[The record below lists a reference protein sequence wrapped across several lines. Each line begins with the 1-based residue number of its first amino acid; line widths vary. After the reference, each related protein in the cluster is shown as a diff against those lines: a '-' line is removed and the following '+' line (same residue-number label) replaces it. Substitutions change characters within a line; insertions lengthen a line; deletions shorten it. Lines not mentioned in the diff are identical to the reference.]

1 MQCVSTLWGEMSVV
15 LFIGAEYVHNV
26 HDELEQL
33 RVETLLLPQRCAIR
47 GKLWE
52 VSSLWW
58 LKKEIDEQFNVRWF
72 YCLLCLMGR
81 KSFYLS
87 SFGVAGDVCV
97 RVYYLTVSTTVEIC
111 GSWPI
116 GIFPL
121 LVANDSISSSLALP
135 HLVTKQIVAPSG
147 GNIVLQYYDACGIL
161 SWLDGKAFWPLCR
174 FVPCTLC
181 QQIEF
186 ESSGNNILQ

>member
-1 MQCVSTLWGEMSVV
+1 MLCVSTLWGEMSVV
-15 LFIGAEYVHNV
+15 LLIGAEYVHDV

-33 RVETLLLPQRCAIR
+33 GVVTLLLPQWCTIR

-52 VSSLWW
+52 VSRLWW
-58 LKKEIDEQFNVRWF
+58 LKKETDEQFNVRWF

-81 KSFYLS
+81 KAFYLS

-97 RVYYLTVSTTVEIC
+97 HVYNLTVNTTVEIY

-116 GIFPL
+116 GIFLL
-121 LVANDSISSSLALP
+121 LVVNDSISSSLALP

-147 GNIVLQYYDACGIL
+147 GITVLQHYDVCRIL
-161 SWLDGKAFWPLCR
+161 SWLGGKAFWLLCG

-181 QQIEF
+181 QQIQF
-186 ESSGNNILQ
+186 ETSGNDIFQ